1 MKTPT
6 SVIDRLLGHNHTEP
20 PGDDDRLGP
29 RPRLGLAIVACMDA
43 RLDLFARLGLRHGDA
58 HILRNAGGVV
68 TDDIIRSLAVS
79 QRALG
84 TTSAM
89 VIHHT
94 DCGLERLTDEEF
106 HEELTRDA
114 GVAPDF
120 ALQAFSDADEDVRR
134 SIARIRSSPF
144 LLHRADVRGFV
155 YDVKTGLL
163 REVSAA
169 PR

>member
-1 MKTPT
+1 MKVAA
-6 SVIDRLLGHNHTEP
+6 SVIDRLLLHNSAAP
-20 PGDDDRLGP
+20 PSDTDALGP
-29 RPRLGLAIVACMDA
+29 RPRLRLAIVACMDA
-43 RLDLFARLGLRHGDA
+43 RLDLFARLGLRHGDS

-68 TDDIIRSLAVS
+68 TDDVIRSLAVS

-84 TTSAM
+84 TTAVM
-89 VIHHT
+89 LIHHT

-106 HEELTRDA
+106 HEDLARDA

-120 ALQAFSDADEDVRR
+120 ALQAFTDASDDIRR
-134 SIARIRSSPF
+134 SIERIVSSPF
-144 LLHRADVRGFV
+144 LPHRTEVRGFV

-169 PR
+169 E